1 MSNTLHYLAAVPKSM
16 REIVCPRPSP
26 GVAVWQCTEKFNS
39 SEMYK
44 LFVVLFGVLL
54 SPFVFGHV
62 HKTRTLQIIT
72 TVVRHVSFALMCSLA
87 LVGIIRGEG
96 RSVPD
101 VFSDEHPAKI
111 TTFFGVCIYSFMC
124 HHRWVNKSLPLCPCS
139 QMTFTLQHSWSRGSD
154 YQQIE
159 SWSSARG
166 SVSGTNSLVNYK
178 TLSIV

>member
-1 MSNTLHYLAAVPKSM
+1 M

-26 GVAVWQCTEKFNS
+26 GVAVWQCTDSINS
-39 SEMYK
+39 SELYK
-44 LFVVLFGVLL
+44 LFVVMFGVLL

-101 VFSDEHPAKI
+101 VLSDEHPAKI

-124 HHRWVNKSLPLCPCS
+124 HHR
-139 QMTFTLQHSWSRGSD
+139 
-154 YQQIE
+154 
-159 SWSSARG
+159 
-166 SVSGTNSLVNYK
+166 
-178 TLSIV
+178 